1 MSAIAAP
8 KVALSRNAPG
18 PVPAVV
24 VSAALATVALIC
36 GWKGGDLAGQ
46 VYRADLVRHYGV
58 ILWSNLWFGG
68 HPTLDYS
75 VLVPMVG
82 AVIGPVAVGV
92 VSSVASAFLV
102 ERLLRAHFGASAAVG
117 ALWFAV
123 STVTNLVVGR
133 VTFGA
138 GLALG
143 LGALLGLQR
152 NRPWTAATCGL
163 LCGLASPVAG
173 VLLMIIAGA
182 WGSAQRARLPMTVA
196 VIAATFLP
204 LLTVAILFPT
214 SGVFPFQGWLLG
226 WTLFVCAGL
235 LVALPREQIVLRRGI
250 GLYSLACVAAFAI
263 PNPLGGNITR
273 LAQYGAAP
281 ILVCALWPARRLLL
295 LVVAV
300 PLLVWQWVPAI
311 DGIALAGSDPSTH
324 ASFYTPLVDFLQ
336 SEQSGP
342 TRIEIP
348 VTRHHWE
355 SVYVGDKQSLA
366 RGWERQLDMGFNK
379 VFYEDDPPLNAASYE
394 QWLANMGVEY
404 VALPNAPLDH
414 TAIDEAR
421 LLTSGL
427 PYLTPIWSNRD
438 WRVWRYDASP
448 GLVSGPA
455 TLTQINADSFTVNV
469 TKPGDV
475 VVRVRSSAHWSVPEP
490 GCVTSDDNG
499 WTVLRGLSKG
509 TNKVSQALG
518 GTPCG

>member
-8 KVALSRNAPG
+8 RVGLTRNVPG

-24 VSAALATVALIC
+24 VSAALATVALVF
-36 GWKGGDLAGQ
+36 GWRGGDLAAQ

-58 ILWSNLWFGG
+58 VLWSNLWFGG

-82 AVIGPVAVGV
+82 AVIGPVLLGAVC
-92 VSSVASAFLV
+92 SVASAFLV

-123 STVTNLVVGR
+123 STVTNLAVGR

-163 LCGLASPVAG
+163 LCALASPVAG
-173 VLLMIIAGA
+173 VLLIIIAGA

-196 VIAATFLP
+196 VIAATLLP
-204 LLTVAILFPT
+204 LVTIAVLFPS
-214 SGVFPFQGWLLG
+214 SGVFPFEGWLLM

-235 LVALPREQIVLRRGI
+235 VIALPREQVVLRRGI
-250 GLYSLACVAAFAI
+250 GLYALACLAAFAV

-281 ILVCALWPARRLLL
+281 ILACALWPARRLILMAA
-295 LVVAV
+295 AV

-311 DGIALAGSDPSTH
+311 DGIALAGRDPSTR
-324 ASFYTPLVDFLQ
+324 ASFYTPLVEFLH
-336 SEQSGP
+336 SEQTSP
-342 TRIEIP
+342 SRIEIP

-355 SVYVGDKQSLA
+355 SVYVGDTQSLA

-379 VFYEDDPPLNAASYE
+379 IFYDKAPLNAVSYE
-394 QWLANMGVEY
+394 SWLANMGVEY
-404 VALPNAPLDH
+404 VALPNAPLDDTS
-414 TAIDEAR
+414 TAEAR

-427 PYLTPIWSNRD
+427 PFLTPVWTNRD
-438 WRVWRYDASP
+438 WRVWRYDANP

-455 TLTQINADSFTVNV
+455 TLTQISADSFTVNV
-469 TKPGDV
+469 TKPGDI
-475 VVRVRSSAHWSVPEP
+475 VVRVRASAHWSVPKP
-490 GCVTSDDNG
+490 GCVADDGHG
-499 WTVLRGLSKG
+499 WTVLRGLPTG
-509 TNKVSQALG
+509 INRVSQALG
-518 GTPCG
+518 GSPCG